1 MKTSEIVVG
10 GVYEGKNGQHREV
23 IATGLQYNGLS
34 YKVVKRGK
42 WRGFV
47 VGHIEDNTSITSFAS
62 WVVKRVNP
70 NPELPEVAK

>member
-47 VGHIEDNTSITSFAS
+47 VGHEDNTSIMSFAS
-62 WVVKRVNP
+62 WAVKRVN
-70 NPELPEVAK
+70 K